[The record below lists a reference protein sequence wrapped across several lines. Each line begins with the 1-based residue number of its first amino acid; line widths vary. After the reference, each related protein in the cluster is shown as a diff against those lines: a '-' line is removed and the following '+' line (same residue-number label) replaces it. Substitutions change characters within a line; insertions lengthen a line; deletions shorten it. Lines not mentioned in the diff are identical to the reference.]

1 MCFVIKKYLLLF
13 ILQIGSPLKQNNDF
27 GDFDNPEEEEMALHK
42 MNCRYDMTYRVVRL
56 VCALL

>member
-1 MCFVIKKYLLLF
+1 MSVTLVCTF

-27 GDFDNPEEEEMALHK
+27 GDFENPEEEEMALHK
-42 MNCRYDMTYRVVRL
+42 MNCRCVMTYHVVRL